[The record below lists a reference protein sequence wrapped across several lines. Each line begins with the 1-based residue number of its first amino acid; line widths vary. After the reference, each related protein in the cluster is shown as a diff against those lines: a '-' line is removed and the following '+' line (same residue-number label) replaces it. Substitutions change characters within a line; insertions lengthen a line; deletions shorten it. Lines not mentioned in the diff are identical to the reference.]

1 MTPFQSIYRSILAG
15 AFVAALLVI
24 GAPDAYAQEE
34 APEPTRFENV
44 DWHSVEMLR
53 FKPGQ
58 QGRAMEIIDDHFI
71 PTSQKAGTNLPVMI
85 ELQSGEWDVM
95 MVWPMKDGPSA
106 MEWEISPDGIKWRTA
121 PNEAMGGAEKA
132 DALWQEYMS
141 LIDDAPS
148 YIGFSGRRGMK
159 LTASQ

>member
-1 MTPFQSIYRSILAG
+1 MTLFQQMYRSALACTL
-15 AFVAALLVI
+15 VAALLVI

-44 DWHSVEMLR
+44 DWHSVVMLD
-53 FKPGQ
+53 FKPGK

-71 PTSQKAGTNLPVMI
+71 PASQEAGTGMPVMI
-85 ELQSGEWDVM
+85 ELQAGEWDAI
-95 MVWPMKDGPSA
+95 MVWAMDDGPSA
-106 MEWEISPDGIKWRTA
+106 MEWEVSPDGIKWRTA
-121 PNEAMGGAEKA
+121 LNKAMGGAEKA

-141 LIDDAPS
+141 LIDDATS